1 MSNASQT
8 SFKIAAESPYG
19 TQASS
24 GFYVMGITSSS
35 VRPLTTY
42 QQDATIRA
50 SRDIPDLVRL
60 GIGAD
65 GEVGFA
71 LRHDPSGALYQL
83 MESVLQSATATAVTV
98 AVTGVTGTTVSG
110 GIELSGGSGN
120 VETGIEV
127 GDVVRIL
134 DNTTFAG
141 FFEVSAVDTVAH
153 KITILGD
160 GSPSFN
166 GQTDL
171 AVLRGKR
178 LKNGTTQKSY
188 TVEVGHSD
196 MTGSDKFEV
205 YTGMVPDRMRLTIAD
220 GQMTQGAFNFVGK
233 RLSETRATT
242 IDGSA
247 ALAPTTQVMNC
258 VDHVPTFR
266 ISSTN
271 YEATEISFEVNNAS
285 AARTVIGTLGSKSVR
300 SGSFQVTG
308 TLRTYLD
315 DYTEFEKVVNDTESS
330 LVVACRD
337 AAGKAYAFVFPR
349 IKYSQVEAPVT
360 GQDTDVFVTLQWQ
373 AVYDSGANCTM
384 KILVWD

>member
-8 SFKIAAESPYG
+8 SFKVAAESPYG

-83 MESVLQSATATAVTV
+83 MESVLQSATATAATTQVTSVTASAV
-98 AVTGVTGTTVSG
+98 ATVDTTLTGSS
-110 GIELSGGSGN
+110 I
-120 VETGIEV
+120 ETGILV
-127 GDVVRIL
+127 GDVVQVL
-134 DNTTFAG
+134 TGSDVLVG
-141 FFEVSAVDTVAH
+141 YFEVKS
-153 KITILGD
+153 LGT
-160 GSPSFN
+160 GSIDVYGGAGLS
-166 GQTDL
+166 GASSL
-171 AVLRGKR
+171 KVLRGKR

-188 TVEVGHSD
+188 TVEIGHSD

-242 IDGSA
+242 ISA
-247 ALAPTTQVMNC
+247 GTAAPTTQVMNC

-271 YEATEISFEVNNAS
+271 YEATEISFEINNAS

-373 AVYDSGANCTM
+373 AIYDSGADCTM